1 MQNTS
6 PLTKSTIANA
16 RPSSKKYWM
25 RDGKVPG
32 LGVLV
37 LPSGVKTWY
46 LRYDTAAGR
55 ERQHKIGRAD
65 TLSPDVAREQAHK
78 LLGAAAKGED
88 PTTARQ
94 QLRASPTLREFQEL
108 LERRHYYTLA
118 KGTQANYEVIWRL
131 HVLPVM
137 GGMRVA
143 EVTPAHIADLLA
155 HKRQSGGT
163 EFNVTK
169 IRMMLSAAFNLAEMW
184 GLRPQ
189 HTNPCRVVKVRQDKA
204 RRRYLKP
211 AEIVRLGQALDQW
224 ANTPQRWLFACLV
237 RLLLFT
243 GARLREI
250 MECRWEWVDLDAGL
264 ISIPPEH
271 HKTGGRTGDDR
282 LIHLPPEAV
291 DILGQLRR
299 FSDSPWIIPGQ
310 DPSKPFN
317 GYRRLWLQ
325 VLEVAQI
332 KNLRVHDLRHSF
344 ASYAISYGGL
354 NLPAVGQLLG
364 HTSAATTN
372 RYAHLITEAAAA
384 HAAKTTKLITSALAG
399 GDGLVPVVP
408 TRDRVAPLHLAGDQV
423 EHHLANLHPRPQ
435 PDGMEAPGVLQL
447 QGEPAAV
454 PPWVAVPGQEVLQ
467 PLPRTGA
474 LEHELTGHMVGQAE
488 GLQGLSQDEL
498 SRHQQER
505 IVSGPVSN
513 GVDLETLVL
522 LLLHQ
527 QALPQGQVQGG
538 RVQELLAE
546 RLNQAMLKAQA
557 ADLVIR
563 EDHSL
568 R

>member
-65 TLSPDVAREQAHK
+65 TLSPEVAREQAHK

-94 QLRASPTLREFQEL
+94 QLRASPTLREFQAL
-108 LERRHYYTLA
+108 LERRHYYTMA

-131 HVLPVM
+131 HVLPFM

-155 HKRQSGGT
+155 HKRQTGGT

-169 IRMMLSAAFNLAEMW
+169 IRMMLSAAFNLAETW

-189 HTNPCRVVKVRQDKA
+189 HTNPCRLVKVRQDKA

-211 AEIVRLGQALDQW
+211 AETVRLGQALDQW

-299 FSDSPWIIPGQ
+299 FSDSAWIIPGQ

-399 GDGLVPVVP
+399 GDSLIPVVP
-408 TRDRVAPLHLAGDQV
+408 ARDRIAPLHHAGDQV
-423 EHHLANLHPRPQ
+423 EDHLANLHPRPQ
-435 PDGMEAPGVLQL
+435 ADGMEAPGVLEL

-474 LEHELTGHMVGQAE
+474 LEDELPRDVRRQAE

-498 SRHQQER
+498 PGHQQER
-505 IVSGPVSN
+505 ILSRAVGN

-527 QALPQGQVQGG
+527 QTLPQGQVQGG

-546 RLNQAMLKAQA
+546 RLHQAVLKAQA
-557 ADLVIR
+557 ADLVVR
-563 EDHSL
+563 KDHAL
-568 R
+568 G

>member
-65 TLSPDVAREQAHK
+65 TLSPEVAREQAHK

-94 QLRASPTLREFQEL
+94 QLRASPTLREFQAL
-108 LERRHYYTLA
+108 LERRHYYTMA

-131 HVLPVM
+131 HVLPFM

-155 HKRQSGGT
+155 HKRQTGGT

-169 IRMMLSAAFNLAEMW
+169 IRMMLSAAFNLAETW

-189 HTNPCRVVKVRQDKA
+189 HANPCRLVKVRQDKA

-211 AEIVRLGQALDQW
+211 AETVRLGQALDQW

-299 FSDSPWIIPGQ
+299 FSDSAWIIPGQ

-399 GDGLVPVVP
+399 GDSLIPVVP
-408 TRDRVAPLHLAGDQV
+408 ARDRIAPLHHAGDQV
-423 EHHLANLHPRPQ
+423 EDHLANLHPRPQ
-435 PDGMEAPGVLQL
+435 ADGVEAPGILEL

-474 LEHELTGHMVGQAE
+474 LEDELPRDVRRQAE

-498 SRHQQER
+498 PGHQQER
-505 IVSGPVSN
+505 ILSRAVGN

-527 QALPQGQVQGG
+527 QTLPQGQVQGG
-538 RVQELLAE
+538 GVQELLAE
-546 RLNQAMLKAQA
+546 RLHQAVLKAQA
-557 ADLVIR
+557 ADLVVR
-563 EDHSL
+563 KDHALS
-568 R
+568 

>member
-1 MQNTS
+1 MS
-6 PLTKSTIANA
+6 LTKPTIANA
-16 RPSSKKYWM
+16 RPSAKKYWM
-25 RDGKVPG
+25 KDGKVPG

-46 LRYDTAAGR
+46 LRYDLPSGK

-65 TLSPDVAREQAHK
+65 VIAPEVAREQAHVI
-78 LLGAAAKGED
+78 LGAAAKGED

-94 QLRASPTLREFQEL
+94 QLRNSPTMRDFQEL
-108 LERRHYYTLA
+108 LERRHYPTLA
-118 KGTQANYEVIWRL
+118 KGTRTNYEVIWRL
-131 HVLPVM
+131 HVLPFM
-137 GGMRVA
+137 GALRVP

-155 HKRQSGGT
+155 HKRATGSS
-163 EFNVTK
+163 EFNITK
-169 IRMMLSAAFNLAEMW
+169 VRMMLSAAFNQAELW

-189 HTNPCRVVKVRQDKA
+189 HTNPCRLVKVKQDKA
-204 RRRYLKP
+204 RRRYLRP

-250 MECRWEWVDLDAGL
+250 MECRWEWVELEAGV
-264 ISIPPEH
+264 IAIPPEH
-271 HKTGGRTGDDR
+271 HKTGGRTGEHR
-282 LIHLPPEAV
+282 TIHLPPEAI
-291 DILGQLRR
+291 DILIQLRR
-299 FSDSPWIIPGQ
+299 FSSSSWLIPGQ

-325 VLEVAQI
+325 VIDAAQI

-384 HAAKTTKLITSALAG
+384 HAAKTTRLITSALAG
-399 GDGLVPVVP
+399 GDSAITVVP
-408 TRDRVAPLHLAGDQV
+408 AGDGVAPLHLTRDQV

-435 PDGMEAPGVLQL
+435 PDGMEASGVLEL
-447 QGEPAAV
+447 QREPAAV
-454 PPWVAVPGQEVLQ
+454 PPGVAVPSQEVLQ
-467 PLPRTGA
+467 PLSGPAG
-474 LEHELTGHMVGQAE
+474 LQHELPGHVVGQVE
-488 GLQGLSQDEL
+488 GLGSLRQHEL
-498 SRHQQER
+498 PGHQQVG
-505 IVSGPVSN
+505 VSGSAVSN
-513 GVDLETLVL
+513 AVDLETLVL

-527 QALPQGQVQGG
+527 QTFPQGQVQGG
-538 RVQELLAE
+538 RIQELLAE
-546 RLNQAMLKAQA
+546 RLHQAVLKAQA
-557 ADLVIR
+557 AELMVR
-563 EDHSL
+563 KDHAL
-568 R
+568 G